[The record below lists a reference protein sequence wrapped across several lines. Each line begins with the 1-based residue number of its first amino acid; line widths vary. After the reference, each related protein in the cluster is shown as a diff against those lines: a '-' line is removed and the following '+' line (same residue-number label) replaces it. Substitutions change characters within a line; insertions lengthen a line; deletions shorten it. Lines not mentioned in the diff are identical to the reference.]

1 MNIKS
6 YEFKKI
12 ITSPIIIALM
22 IIFISFNFFIIYQ
35 NRYYKDE
42 LKVLNKIVDKVGH
55 EIDDNM
61 MAKFKIYYE
70 EELNK
75 VNEITY
81 NKTFRT
87 YKSAFEIL
95 ESLNYNQGKSK
106 EDIYSKSELD
116 LINEVG
122 IIEAYYNTIEGIDD
136 TYEKLDF
143 MQIAEGEIKK
153 YRLSG
158 AAAETVRKEYED
170 FAKRFHQLIKN
181 EEHKNLFFMGR
192 VYRMH
197 SLLFKTLFRSFIFE
211 IMILSVL
218 ITAFIVNYEFD
229 NSTHLL
235 AYSSKKGR
243 GLIVDKFLASMV
255 TTLLIATLIMGLGLL
270 TYFLQFDYY
279 ELWQVPIS
287 SYFNAEYDLP
297 YMSWWNMSF
306 IQYLLLGIGVIYIC
320 SLIFNGIA
328 FIISRFVKN
337 SYIVFF
343 IFAILF
349 GLVLVLPRAAPTHSN
364 LIFLGAFTPFML
376 IMNSFVWFMESGA
389 FTTFKYY
396 EFITLSLWGIIT
408 ISLSG
413 LSIKSFKK
421 EDIY

>member
-1 MNIKS
+1 MNAKS
-6 YEFKKI
+6 YEFKKV

-22 IIFISFNFFIIYQ
+22 IIFVSFNIFIIFQ
-35 NRYYKDE
+35 NRYYKKE
-42 LKVLNKIVDKVGH
+42 LKVLNKIVDKVGYK
-55 EIDDNM
+55 IDDNM
-61 MAKFKIYYE
+61 KAKFKIYYE

-75 VNEITY
+75 ANDITY
-81 NKTFRT
+81 NKTSKT

-95 ESLNYNQGKSK
+95 ESLNHNQGKYK
-106 EDIYSKSELD
+106 EDIYSKRELE

-122 IIEAYYNTIEGIDD
+122 IIEAYYNTIEGIDH

-158 AAAETVRKEYED
+158 KAAETLRREYED
-170 FAKRFHQLIKN
+170 FSERFHQLIKN
-181 EEHKNLFFMGR
+181 GEHKNLFFMGSI
-192 VYRMH
+192 YRMH

-211 IMILSVL
+211 IMIFSVL

-243 GLIVDKFLASMV
+243 KLIMYKLLISVV
-255 TTLLIATLIMGLGLL
+255 TTVLIAALIMGLGLL
-270 TYFLQFDYY
+270 TYFLQYDYSG
-279 ELWQVPIS
+279 LWQVPIS

-328 FIISRFVKN
+328 FIISRLVKN

-349 GLVLVLPRAAPTHSN
+349 GLALVLPGATPTHSK
-364 LIFLGAFTPFML
+364 LIFLGSFTPFML

-389 FTTFKYY
+389 FTIFKYY
-396 EFITLSLWGIIT
+396 ELITLTIWSVII
-408 ISLSG
+408 IGFSG

-421 EDIY
+421 QDIY